1 MHAST
6 CLLGMRSYYVY
17 IMASRTKV
25 LYVGV
30 SNDLSRRVA
39 EHKRRQKP
47 GFTREYWANRL
58 VFYERHRY
66 VLNAI
71 EREKEIK
78 KWSRQKK
85 TTLIEDTNSG
95 WEDLQPPRPWPSSGT
110 S

>member
-1 MHAST
+1 
-6 CLLGMRSYYVY
+6 MRSYYVY
-17 IMASRTKV
+17 IMASRTKI

-30 SNDLSRRVA
+30 TNDLSRRVD
-39 EHKRRQKP
+39 EHKTRQRS
-47 GFTREYWANRL
+47 GFTRDYWVNRL

-85 TTLIEDTNSG
+85 ITLIEDTNPR
-95 WEDLQPPRPWPSSGT
+95 WDDLKPPRPWPSSYPLT
-110 S
+110 LNPTIN